1 MIKDQDQGSRIK
13 DQGSI
18 SPSIRLNW
26 PNQSITLSKS
36 FHMDSDGQMVNGD
49 ISPSLMVFFKL
60 QRCHK
65 NLVVQRHLG
74 EIAENKRDFYLGDKT
89 SVLTFDI
96 HFHKSV
102 HMYGNRLFYKHL
114 HQTCKEALRNE
125 SPQENLPLIKLFIVT
140 NTFWLRST
148 FYTKL

>member
-1 MIKDQDQGSRIK
+1 
-13 DQGSI
+13 
-18 SPSIRLNW
+18 
-26 PNQSITLSKS
+26 
-36 FHMDSDGQMVNGD
+36 MDSDGQMVNGD
-49 ISPSLMVFFKL
+49 ISPSLMVLFKL
-60 QRCHK
+60 QRRHK
-65 NLVVQRHLG
+65 NLVVQRHLS
-74 EIAENKRDFYLGDKT
+74 EIAENKRDFYLGDKK

-148 FYTKL
+148 YYTRIG

>member
-1 MIKDQDQGSRIK
+1 MI
-13 DQGSI
+13 
-18 SPSIRLNW
+18 
-26 PNQSITLSKS
+26 QSITLSKS
-36 FHMDSDGQMVNGD
+36 FHMDSDGQVVNGD
-49 ISPSLMVFFKL
+49 ISPSLMVLFKL